1 MITQDEQLILVGSN
15 YLLLIKLRPERLF
28 RDITQTVPHSTPLFS
43 PKQDQ
48 GAVQGVNYFLLSLFF
63 PLFFSVSNY
72 GFLIKLIFWFS
83 AIYKLYFQRIRF
95 WCSPANLSLR
105 TYSQFHGNL
114 SVRPFCY
121 RRFRSLRPGE
131 NQNSNNL

>member
-28 RDITQTVPHSTPLFS
+28 RDITQTVPHSTPLLS

-83 AIYKLYFQRIRF
+83 AIYKLYF
-95 WCSPANLSLR
+95 
-105 TYSQFHGNL
+105 
-114 SVRPFCY
+114 
-121 RRFRSLRPGE
+121 
-131 NQNSNNL
+131 

>member
-28 RDITQTVPHSTPLFS
+28 RDITQTVPHRTPLFS

-63 PLFFSVSNY
+63 SLFFSVSNY
-72 GFLIKLIFWFS
+72 GFLIKLIFWRS
-83 AIYKLYFQRIRF
+83 AIYKLYF
-95 WCSPANLSLR
+95 
-105 TYSQFHGNL
+105 
-114 SVRPFCY
+114 
-121 RRFRSLRPGE
+121 
-131 NQNSNNL
+131 